1 MIKMLLLN
9 LFLALVYVALV
20 GQFSEMNF
28 LIGFG
33 LGYLVV
39 TLYCRATGV
48 PSYPHKYFRLFRFMI
63 YFLRILTIANLQVAW
78 EIITPGYHMSPRIIR
93 YPVHDL
99 TPVQITTLANA
110 ISLTPGTLTVDVD
123 DDGTYLYVHAMYG
136 ADREKT
142 VASLDELRDRLVE
155 EVFSP

>member
-1 MIKMLLLN
+1 MISMLLLN
-9 LFLALVYVALV
+9 LFLALVYVSLT

-28 LIGFG
+28 LIGFV

-48 PSYPHKYFRLFRFMI
+48 PSYPRKYFRLFIFLV

-136 ADREKT
+136 EDRKQT
-142 VASLDELRDRLVE
+142 IASLDELKERLIE